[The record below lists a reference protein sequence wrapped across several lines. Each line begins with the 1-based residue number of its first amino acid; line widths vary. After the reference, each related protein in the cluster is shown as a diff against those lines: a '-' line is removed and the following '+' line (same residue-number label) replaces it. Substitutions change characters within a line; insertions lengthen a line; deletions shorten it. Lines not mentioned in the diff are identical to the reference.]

1 MTSEEQPETIDDQRR
16 LTLNNDPNYA
26 IVLSFL
32 EKFRSTL
39 DLPTYSFQR
48 LEDHLLHTDQRST
61 PGDFP
66 TNERANASLSVPP
79 RLIDFHFILLKRL
92 SLAKNTQREKF
103 DSIITKVKRRRPKS
117 RADEESVR
125 FSSSRDSTW
134 TTVNI

>member
-1 MTSEEQPETIDDQRR
+1 MTMTSEEQQETVDDQRR
-16 LTLNNDPNYA
+16 LALITDPNYA

-61 PGDFP
+61 SKACLTSELIRLFS
-66 TNERANASLSVPP
+66 SLVPP

-103 DSIITKVKRRRPKS
+103 DSIITKV
-117 RADEESVR
+117 
-125 FSSSRDSTW
+125 
-134 TTVNI
+134 N